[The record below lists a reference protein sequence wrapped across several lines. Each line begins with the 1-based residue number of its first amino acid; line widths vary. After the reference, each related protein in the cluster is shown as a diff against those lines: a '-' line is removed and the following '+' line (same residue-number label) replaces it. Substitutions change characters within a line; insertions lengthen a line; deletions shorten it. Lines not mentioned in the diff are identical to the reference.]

1 MLSVLSRS
9 VEQGELAA
17 NIGAFTHP
25 NDLDYKVNPPNDLDY
40 QVNPPDDLYYS
51 VNPPDDLYYGVNLGV
66 IIILRSAG
74 CLLISIAK

>member
-1 MLSVLSRS
+1 MLSVLGRS

-25 NDLDYKVNPPNDLDY
+25 DDLDYKVD
-40 QVNPPDDLYYS
+40 PPDDLDYW
-51 VNPPDDLYYGVNLGV
+51 VDPPDDPYYGVDLGV